1 MMMQSLTSIAPIVAN
16 HLWQSTVFAAAVWLV
31 TLLLRRNAAR
41 VRFSLWLAASIKFLV
56 PFSLLVGLGGLL
68 PQQQHVEDQRP
79 TIVYSTVNAMGQPF
93 ADFKVLAADSPAH
106 RMGLLER
113 VKADAP
119 VMLAVIWLCGA
130 VVVVLVWCVRWRQM
144 RRQLRRAVP
153 AVEGREFEVLR
164 RMERGARVSLLLS
177 RDLMEPGIFKV
188 FQPVLIWPEQ
198 LSARLEDEHIEAIMA
213 HELVHVRRRDNL
225 TATLHMLVEALFWF
239 HPMVWW
245 MERRLVEERERACD
259 EAVVETGSDA
269 TTYAESLLKACR
281 FCVESPLV
289 CVSGITGADLSKRV
303 RSIMT
308 LRLERLSPMMK
319 SVLALLLLIAVTGPV
334 FFGAHYAELRAQQA
348 VAEDWQR
355 AAGGKMAF
363 EVASVRL
370 NPGQS
375 GLSNFRLSTDDAY
388 TPTGG
393 LLTADSPLLTYIL
406 FAYKYLPTRE
416 QFHELHLPQW
426 VQDDSYEINARAPIT
441 NPTKDQMRLMMQALL
456 KERFGLV
463 AHLETQETP
472 VLEMTLIKPGTLGPQ
487 LHRHEDGPACD
498 LKVTTVH
505 GEEQKDTD
513 VFPSQCG
520 GIEAENRPDH
530 MILLGGRDT
539 TMEIMAKSLQIGRLG
554 RSVVDATGLTG
565 KYDFTLKW
573 TPAHG
578 DFGQD
583 PRTTSPD
590 APAPEPQGTTFQE
603 ALQEQLGI
611 KLKPGK
617 APLKVMVIDHVERPS
632 EN

>member
-1 MMMQSLTSIAPIVAN
+1 MMQSLTSIASIVAN
-16 HLWQSTVFAAAVWLV
+16 HLWQSTVFAAAVWMV

-68 PQQQHVEDQRP
+68 PRQHQVEDQRP
-79 TIVYSTVNAMGQPF
+79 TAVYSAVNTMGQPF
-93 ADFKVLAADSPAH
+93 ADFHLLAIDPSVH
-106 RMGLLER
+106 RTSLLER
-113 VKADAP
+113 AKADVP
-119 VMLAVIWLCGA
+119 VMLAMIWLCGA
-130 VVVVLVWCVRWRQM
+130 IAVLMVWGVRWRQM
-144 RRQLRRAVP
+144 QRQLRRAVP
-153 AVEGREFEVLR
+153 AGAGREFEILR
-164 RMERGARVSLLLS
+164 RVSDGRRVRLLLS

-188 FQPVLIWPEQ
+188 FRPVLIWPEQ
-198 LSARLEDEHIEAIMA
+198 LSARLDDGHIEAIVA
-213 HELVHVRRRDNL
+213 HELMHVRRRDNL
-225 TATLHMLVEALFWF
+225 SAVLHMLVEAAFWF

-259 EAVVETGSDA
+259 EAVVERGGDA

-303 RSIMT
+303 RLIMT
-308 LRLERLSPMMK
+308 LRLERLGPMMK
-319 SVLALLLLIAVTGPV
+319 SVLALLLLIAVAGPV
-334 FFGAHYAELRAQQA
+334 VFGAHYAELRAQQA
-348 VAEDWQR
+348 VAEDWQK
-355 AAGGKMAF
+355 AAGGKMEF

-375 GLSNFRLSTDDAY
+375 GLSNFILSTDDAY

-393 LLTADSPLLTYIL
+393 LLTADYPLLTYIL

-416 QFHELHLPQW
+416 QFRALHLPQW
-426 VQDDSYEINARAPIT
+426 VQDDNYEINARAPIM

-456 KERFGLV
+456 KERFGLM

-472 VLEMTLIKPGTLGPQ
+472 VLEMTLIKPGTPGPQ
-487 LHRHEDGPACD
+487 LRRHEDGPACD

-505 GEEQKDTD
+505 GEELKDTD
-513 VFPSQCG
+513 IFPSQCDLVV
-520 GIEAENRPDH
+520 AENRPNQ
-530 MILLGGRDT
+530 MIQLGGRDT
-539 TMEIMAKSLQIGRLG
+539 TMEVMAKSLQVGRLG

-578 DFGQD
+578 DFGQE
-583 PRTTSPD
+583 PGSTSPD
-590 APAPEPQGTTFQE
+590 APAPDAQGTTFQE

-617 APLKVMVIDHVERPS
+617 APLKVMVIDHVARPS

>member
-1 MMMQSLTSIAPIVAN
+1 MMQSLTSIAPTVAN

-41 VRFSLWLAASIKFLV
+41 VRFSLWLGASIKFLV
-56 PFSLLVGLGGLL
+56 PFSLLIGLGGLL
-68 PQQQHVEDQRP
+68 PREQRVTEQAP
-79 TIVYSTVNAMGQPF
+79 TAIYSAVDAMGQPF
-93 ADFKVLAADSPAH
+93 AEFNFLAANTAAQSPS
-106 RMGLLER
+106 LLER
-113 VKADAP
+113 VKADVP
-119 VMLAVIWLCGA
+119 FVLVTIWFCGA
-130 VVVVLVWCVRWRQM
+130 AAVLLVWCVRWRQM
-144 RRQLRRAVP
+144 RRQLARAVP
-153 AVEGREFEVLR
+153 VIAGREFEILQ
-164 RMERGARVSLLLS
+164 RMKDREGIQMLLS
-177 RDLMEPGIFKV
+177 REMMEPGIFKV
-188 FQPVLIWPEQ
+188 FRPVLIWPEQ
-198 LSARLEDEHIEAIMA
+198 LSERLEDGHIEAIMA
-213 HELVHVRRRDNL
+213 HELMHVRRHDNL
-225 TATLHMLVEALFWF
+225 SAVLHMLVEAMFWF

-245 MERRLVEERERACD
+245 VERRLVEERERSCD
-259 EAVVETGSDA
+259 EAVVERCGDA

-308 LRLERLSPMMK
+308 LRLERLGPMK
-319 SVLALLLLIAVTGPV
+319 RSALALLLLAAVGGPV
-334 FFGAHYAELRAQQA
+334 VFGAHYAELRAQQA
-348 VAEDWQR
+348 VAEDWQK
-355 AAGGKMAF
+355 AAGGKMEF

-375 GLSNFRLSTDDAY
+375 GLANFRLSTDDAY

-393 LLTADSPLLTYIL
+393 LLTADLPLLTYIL

-416 QFHELHLPQW
+416 QFSALHLPQW
-426 VQDDSYEINARAPIT
+426 VQDDNYEINARAPIT

-463 AHLETQETP
+463 VHLETQEAP

-498 LKVTTVH
+498 LKGTTVH
-505 GEEQKDTD
+505 GEEPKDTD

-520 GIEAENRPDH
+520 GVEAENRPDH

-539 TMEIMAKSLQIGRLG
+539 TMEVMAKSLQVGRLG

-578 DFGQD
+578 DFGRE
-583 PRTTSPD
+583 PGSTSPD
-590 APAPEPQGTTFQE
+590 APAPDAQGTTFQE

-617 APLKVMVIDHVERPS
+617 APLKVMVIDHVARPS